1 MNYMETDYQPNEF
14 SLLSVLL
21 IDMREYT
28 FKQSTTKAST
38 RAFRFICF
46 PTVDFRVCEKL
57 KPHFAW

>member
-1 MNYMETDYQPNEF
+1 MWKLIINQMNFP
-14 SLLSVLL
+14 LLSVLL

-28 FKQSTTKAST
+28 FKQRTTKAST

-57 KPHFAW
+57 